1 MFNIFPCRNCGAN
14 TLGRAGQMVL
24 RDGIYCAA
32 CGKKHFIELLVLLVP
47 KERKKL
53 RKNKVKEVPNAIINY

>member
-1 MFNIFPCRNCGAN
+1 
-14 TLGRAGQMVL
+14 MVL

-32 CGKKHFIELLVLLVP
+32 CDKKHFIELLVLLVP